1 MSTLATIFDKNG
13 LTSKFRDFDLMFDSF
28 DRVFS
33 DFYIDSYKG
42 DLFPKP
48 SLENLGKSLRTNYG
62 ENENEYFIHLQLPG
76 FKKED
81 LKIKF
86 EENNLIISSEV
97 EKTDE
102 KSGKNFF
109 RKEFEKHS
117 FKKTYNLPKSIDK
130 EKIKASLT
138 DGVLDITIPKKK
150 EEELKKDYIDIT
162 VQ

>member
-13 LTSKFRDFDLMFDSF
+13 LTSKFRDFDLMVDSF

-33 DFYIDSYKG
+33 DFYVDTYKG
-42 DLFPKP
+42 SLFPKP
-48 SLENLGKSLRTNYG
+48 MLENLGKSLKTNYG

-86 EENNLIISSEV
+86 EENNLIISSDL

-102 KSGKNFF
+102 KSDKNFF

-117 FKKTYNLPKSIDK
+117 FKKTYNLPKNIDR
-130 EKIKASLT
+130 EKIEASLN
-138 DGVLDITIPKKK
+138 DGVLDILIPKKK
-150 EEELKKDYIDIT
+150 EEEKKKDYIDIT
-162 VQ
+162 VK